1 MVEAENHELH
11 WYALKVFYNKVFA
24 VEEELTADGTECYV
38 PVEETV
44 VERGGQRRKVRRP
57 VINSLMFFR
66 AAEERAVAVQR
77 QLTDRAILY
86 TRLMRD
92 LLGLDCL
99 LVYYPGHLAAAVA
112 FTEGTPTGDY
122 LLLDGRRYFVTD
134 GTSLGYGASV
144 GTTMTGMDNAG
155 AKVIRLDATR

>member
-1 MVEAENHELH
+1 M
-11 WYALKVFYNKVFA
+11 
-24 VEEELTADGTECYV
+24 
-38 PVEETV
+38 
-44 VERGGQRRKVRRP
+44 
-57 VINSLMFFR
+57 
-66 AAEERAVAVQR
+66 
-77 QLTDRAILY
+77 
-86 TRLMRD
+86 MRD

-134 GTSLGYGASV
+134 GTILGYGASV

>member
-38 PVEETV
+38 PVEETM

-66 AAEERAVAVQR
+66 ADEE
-77 QLTDRAILY
+77 
-86 TRLMRD
+86 
-92 LLGLDCL
+92 
-99 LVYYPGHLAAAVA
+99 AAVA
-112 FTEGTPTGDY
+112 MDALDAAFGATEGAVGDAHA
-122 LLLDGRRYFVTD
+122 LSFRKLAVFI
-134 GTSLGYGASV
+134 
-144 GTTMTGMDNAG
+144 
-155 AKVIRLDATR
+155 AKVFQPSLSR